1 MTTQDVADLL
11 VKSLR
16 AGDYDTIYK
25 DLFSPDIISAEPE
38 GAPWGVAHG
47 LEELAKRGEQFQEMV
62 EEIHSSEISD
72 PIVAE
77 NFIALTMK
85 MKTTFKGSTEI
96 ANMDEVCVYEVK
108 EGKIVKEQFFFPNP
122 PAQ

>member
-1 MTTQDVADLL
+1 MTTQEIADRLVELLRVA
-11 VKSLR
+11 
-16 AGDYDTIYK
+16 DYDTIFK
-25 DLFSPDIISAEPE
+25 ELFSPDIISAEPE
-38 GAPWGVAHG
+38 GAPWPVAHG

-85 MKTTFKGSTEI
+85 MSATWKGASEP
-96 ANMDEVCVYEVK
+96 ANLDEVCIYQVND
-108 EGKIVKEQFFFPNP
+108 GKIVKEQFFYTP
-122 PAQ
+122 PPSQ